1 MILLLIFSYLIL
13 VFLAYGML
21 IESEVY
27 EDHKWQAFLTS
38 VFFLWIA
45 VPFMCM
51 FTLGKFIYKLN
62 KEL

>member
-27 EDHKWQAFLTS
+27 EDHK
-38 VFFLWIA
+38 
-45 VPFMCM
+45 
-51 FTLGKFIYKLN
+51 
-62 KEL
+62 